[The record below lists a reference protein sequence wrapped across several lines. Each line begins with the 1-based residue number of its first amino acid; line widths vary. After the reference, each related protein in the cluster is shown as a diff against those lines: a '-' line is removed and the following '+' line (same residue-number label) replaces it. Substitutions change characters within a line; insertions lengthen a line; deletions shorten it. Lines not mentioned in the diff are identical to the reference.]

1 MSVDILTVDKS
12 GLAQCFFADFPY
24 EAKDFNGIN
33 PDEVSKISGLRKD
46 LLELAL
52 LMIDK
57 DEETDDIRN
66 LKDTFKDDTPFKLG
80 DETKFS
86 DLENETFTAV
96 FFPLRTDTKYP
107 SWGVVVK
114 SSAGKTFFF
123 NAATQEWSS
132 FWNYEK
138 NGPSC
143 RLAEELAERLLKTGT
158 SKQIFETAKN
168 WIVTGEV
175 VDGKVKQVD
184 LGNKLRLITD
194 RKFILPEENYDD
206 VPIGVVGKTIKFAD
220 TVDAAWNHITEAG
233 TKTLPPAEFP
243 PETDELHVLVGGNI
257 KAQVASI
264 IFSNPKKVFLWH
276 SEDSKVAAEDIKYV
290 VERYMKEFRNLK
302 IEVEMNHLTSKS
314 MPEAEKTLK
323 NQFDKIEQNAAIIFN
338 VTSGNRIMSYAVQTI
353 ARAYRNVELIYR
365 DIDEPEDSE
374 KYFFTRLIYNE
385 FPPYSGKIWGKV
397 NERIKMEFL
406 CGKEKYENGQDFYDK
421 LIN

>member
-33 PDEVSKISGLRKD
+33 PDEVSKISGSRKD
-46 LLELAL
+46 LFELAL

-57 DEETDDIRN
+57 EEETDDIRN

-107 SWGVVVK
+107 SWGIVVK
-114 SSAGKTFFF
+114 SRERRFFF
-123 NAATQEWSS
+123 NAATEEWSDS
-132 FWNYEK
+132 WDYEK

-175 VDGKVKQVD
+175 IDGNAKVKQVD

-194 RKFILPEENYDD
+194 RKFVLPEENYDD

-233 TKTLPPAEFP
+233 TKSLPPAEFP

-264 IFSNPKKVFLWH
+264 IFSHSKKVFLWH

-302 IEVEMNHLTSKS
+302 IEI
-314 MPEAEKTLK
+314 EKNLL
-323 NQFDKIEQNAAIIFN
+323 
-338 VTSGNRIMSYAVQTI
+338 SS
-353 ARAYRNVELIYR
+353 
-365 DIDEPEDSE
+365 
-374 KYFFTRLIYNE
+374 
-385 FPPYSGKIWGKV
+385 
-397 NERIKMEFL
+397 
-406 CGKEKYENGQDFYDK
+406 
-421 LIN
+421 